1 MKQKTRL
8 DGVHAG
14 VLAAAA
20 AAFLLRTLRLDDWH
34 TGGLAHPSVFAVF
47 VHDRDGDVAGAEN
60 LRVGREHR
68 QTVRRGP
75 RPPPH
80 PPLYGAAR
88 DKSDT
93 HRLADVDAE
102 SDEADARL
110 VHPHRLLPL
119 AVLDPGVLRE
129 PVVEVVGEVGAR
141 LPEIQQ
147 SSVQFSAAK

>member
-75 RPPPH
+75 RPPPI
-80 PPLYGAAR
+80 PPSMGQRGTNRTLT
-88 DKSDT
+88 D
-93 HRLADVDAE
+93 
-102 SDEADARL
+102 
-110 VHPHRLLPL
+110 LPML
-119 AVLDPGVLRE
+119 MPSPTRPMPDSFIRIAFCRSQYL
-129 PVVEVVGEVGAR
+129 
-141 LPEIQQ
+141 IQV
-147 SSVQFSAAK
+147 SSVNP